1 MYVMK
6 MEMQKL
12 EFLRKMSIK
21 IEYQQNIFK

>member
-21 IEYQQNIFK
+21 IEYQQNHFK